1 MIKLM
6 EHSFG
11 LQKNKTTRFDVN
23 QYINPQ
29 SFFSIIHVSTNKT
42 FFPLKHLSHWLIV
55 NVYFNTKVF
64 GILEIE

>member
-29 SFFSIIHVSTNKT
+29 SFFSIIHLSTNKT
-42 FFPLKHLSHWLIV
+42 FFPLKHLSHWLNCQCIFQYQSIW
-55 NVYFNTKVF
+55 NFRN
-64 GILEIE
+64 

>member
-42 FFPLKHLSHWLIV
+42 FFPLKHLSHWLNCQCIFQYQSIW
-55 NVYFNTKVF
+55 NFRN
-64 GILEIE
+64 